1 MLNFNQFNKKK
12 EKYEVVKSIS
22 GLPMFVL
29 PIPDSVNL
37 TDEEPVQTKKKK
49 VPEIVRK
56 EYVILSQTNSLTIK
70 ERNKINEKKYKDVV
84 PVSMSTMCS
93 FQISVKDID
102 VVEKISKKRQ
112 VSQSE
117 ILRESVLNYIRNWR

>member
-12 EKYEVVKSIS
+12 EKKDYEIVKSRS

-37 TDEEPVQTKKKK
+37 TDEEHVQTKKKK

-56 EYVILSQTNSLTIK
+56 VCNFISDHSQ
-70 ERNKINEKKYKDVV
+70 
-84 PVSMSTMCS
+84 
-93 FQISVKDID
+93 
-102 VVEKISKKRQ
+102 
-112 VSQSE
+112 
-117 ILRESVLNYIRNWR
+117 